1 MSATTAWK
9 CDVCGYIHEGPTPPD
24 ECPICGV
31 GPELFSPMETPTTA
45 PASQATSRWRCT
57 ICDYVHEGAEPP
69 DVCPVCGA
77 GQEHFEALLEE
88 QPKVSA
94 SDVGSIVIV
103 GAGIAGLTAA
113 EKARATSASARI
125 TIISKETGLPYYR
138 LNLTRL
144 LAGEVDESQLIMQR
158 ETWFEKH
165 GIELVE
171 AEVTAIDTGTSR
183 LSLDNGENVVYDAL
197 ILANGSHAF
206 VPPFSGVRRAGIHV
220 FRTLDDSRRILAGAN
235 PGSDCVCIG
244 GGLLGLETAG
254 ALRKKGLNVS
264 VVEGFGWLLP
274 RQLPEVAGKMLARYI
289 EALGIAVYTDTSV
302 KELAGDE
309 SVRGVV
315 LKDGRELSAD
325 LVVISTGVRSNSHL
339 ARRSELKVGNGV
351 VVNDRMQ
358 TTQPRIYA
366 AGDVAEHRGACPGI
380 WPVAY
385 AQGVVAGINAAGGD
399 AEYRPIPPSNRL
411 KVMDVDVFSI
421 GVFTTNDASYQVYD
435 EQEEA
440 SFKRFVVR
448 DGHLVGAVLYGET
461 SVAGLVKEAIEH
473 GTQIRE
479 LSGLL
484 DQLPGFVQFLG
495 IGGGS

>member
-1 MSATTAWK
+1 MSTTTAWK
-9 CDVCGYIHEGPTPPD
+9 CEVCGYIHEGPTPPD

-31 GPELFSPMETPTTA
+31 GPELFSPLEVPTTK
-45 PASQATSRWRCT
+45 PASRSTSRWRCM
-57 ICDYVHEGAEPP
+57 ICDYVHEGTEPP

-77 GQEHFEALLEE
+77 GREHFEALLEVA
-88 QPKVSA
+88 PKVST

-113 EKARATSASARI
+113 EKARATSGNAKI
-125 TIISKETGLPYYR
+125 TLISKEAGLPYYR

-144 LAGEVDESQLIMQR
+144 LAGEIDDAQLTMQR
-158 ETWFEKH
+158 VTWFEKH
-165 GIELVE
+165 GIKLVE
-171 AEVTAIDTGTSR
+171 AEVTAIDPAARILTLYSGDSV
-183 LSLDNGENVVYDAL
+183 SYDAL
-197 ILANGSHAF
+197 VLANGSHAF

-220 FRTLDDSRRILAGAN
+220 FRTLDDGRNILRDAK
-235 PGSDCVCIG
+235 PGSKCVCIG

-264 VVEGFGWLLP
+264 IVEGFGWLLP

-302 KELAGDE
+302 KELVGDE

-315 LKDGRELSAD
+315 LKDGRELPAD

-339 ARRSELKVGNGV
+339 ARRTDLKVANGV
-351 VVNDRMQ
+351 VVDDRMQ
-358 TTQPRIYA
+358 TSHPGVYA
-366 AGDVAEHRGACPGI
+366 AGDVAEHRGTCPGI

-385 AQGVVAGINAAGGD
+385 AQGVVAGMNAAGGE

-421 GVFTTNDASYQVYD
+421 GLFTTNDASYQVYD
-435 EQEEA
+435 EQEETT
-440 SFKRFVVR
+440 FKRFVVR
-448 DGHLVGAVLYGET
+448 DGSLVGAVLYGDT
-461 SVAGLVKEAIEH
+461 AVAGAVKEAIEN
-473 GTQIRE
+473 GTQLRE
-479 LSGLL
+479 LSALL
-484 DQLPGFVQFLG
+484 DRLPGFARFLRA
-495 IGGGS
+495 GGSS